1 MQTNYIACKKN
12 AKGGRAALS
21 FSFIVHDNTVWAAI
35 SGEVDMQVAPLW
47 RDALD
52 RELAVSLARNLTF
65 DFSEVSFI
73 DSSGLGVM
81 LGRYKKVSSRGG
93 KVKIIGANKQVYRTL
108 TLSGFAGLMEIETPS
123 EETAGGGGH

>member
-1 MQTNYIACKKN
+1 M
-12 AKGGRAALS
+12 S